1 MKLGINI
8 TIVELKI
15 NGIDNE
21 EGSHQ
26 YLFYVYF
33 RHKDN
38 GDMRSKFGGLFP
50 YLNENKDLRTA
61 SLYLMLQS

>member
-1 MKLGINI
+1 MKKGPISIYFMFILG
-8 TIVELKI
+8 
-15 NGIDNE
+15 
-21 EGSHQ
+21 
-26 YLFYVYF
+26 
-33 RHKDN
+33 HKDN